1 MVAIGSVL
9 AIDGV
14 VAAGVVRALHPDLA
28 QVAVPALALGLG
40 VGDDH
45 RDAGQQFAGLHQG
58 QRVRAASFHQ
68 RYSVVPEFKQFLN
81 PEGKSKAPER
91 PEINIDG
98 GGVGRGSSLQAD
110 RDVLPA
116 PERGR
121 DCAR

>member
-1 MVAIGSVL
+1 M
-9 AIDGV
+9 
-14 VAAGVVRALHPDLA
+14 
-28 QVAVPALALGLG
+28 
-40 VGDDH
+40 
-45 RDAGQQFAGLHQG
+45 
-58 QRVRAASFHQ
+58 RAASFHQ

-81 PEGKSKAPER
+81 PESKKSNAPER

-98 GGVGRGSSLQAD
+98 GGVRRGSSLQAD